1 MDILSMVTA
10 GVSIGT
16 FGMIIVKFFWDS
28 KQKKIDREISIMVAE
43 NRRKQQE
50 LFKNII
56 GILEVYRQ
64 VEYENLLKE
73 ESILFHEI
81 LNYKVGVWINLNY
94 ENKFK
99 DDLRD
104 NCNKLVTLVASA
116 LECND
121 TTKQINYINSDNKNR
136 LEIWNLIDKY
146 IEEEEKIIKSM
157 LIGKK

>member
-1 MDILSMVTA
+1 M
-10 GVSIGT
+10 
-16 FGMIIVKFFWDS
+16 
-28 KQKKIDREISIMVAE
+28 
-43 NRRKQQE
+43 
-50 LFKNII
+50 
-56 GILEVYRQ
+56 
-64 VEYENLLKE
+64 
-73 ESILFHEI
+73 
-81 LNYKVGVWINLNY
+81 INLNY

>member
-16 FGMIIVKFFWDS
+16 FGMIRVKFFWDS

>member
-1 MDILSMVTA
+1 MNYVSIVTA

-16 FGMIIVKFFWDS
+16 LIMVIVKFYWDS
-28 KQKKIDREISIMVAE
+28 RQKKIDREISIMVVE

-56 GILEVYRQ
+56 GILEIYRQ
-64 VEYENLLKE
+64 AEYENLLKE

-99 DDLRD
+99 DELRD

-121 TTKQINYINSDNKNR
+121 TTKQKNYIDSANKNR
-136 LEIWNLIDKY
+136 LEIWKLIDKY

-157 LIGKK
+157 LLGKK

>member
-1 MDILSMVTA
+1 
-10 GVSIGT
+10 
-16 FGMIIVKFFWDS
+16 
-28 KQKKIDREISIMVAE
+28 MVAE

>member
-10 GVSIGT
+10 CVSIGT
-16 FGMIIVKFFWDS
+16 FVMVIVKFFWDS

-56 GILEVYRQ
+56 GILEIYRQ
-64 VEYENLLKE
+64 AEYEKLLKE

-99 DDLRD
+99 DKLRG
-104 NCNKLVTLVASA
+104 NCNQLVTLVASA

-121 TTKQINYINSDNKNR
+121 TTKKMNYIDSANKNR
-136 LEIWNLIDKY
+136 LEIWKLIDKY
-146 IEEEEKIIKSM
+146 IEEEEKIIKSI
-157 LIGKK
+157 LLGKK

>member
-81 LNYKVGVWINLNY
+81 LNYKVGV
-94 ENKFK
+94 
-99 DDLRD
+99 
-104 NCNKLVTLVASA
+104 
-116 LECND
+116 
-121 TTKQINYINSDNKNR
+121 
-136 LEIWNLIDKY
+136 
-146 IEEEEKIIKSM
+146 
-157 LIGKK
+157 